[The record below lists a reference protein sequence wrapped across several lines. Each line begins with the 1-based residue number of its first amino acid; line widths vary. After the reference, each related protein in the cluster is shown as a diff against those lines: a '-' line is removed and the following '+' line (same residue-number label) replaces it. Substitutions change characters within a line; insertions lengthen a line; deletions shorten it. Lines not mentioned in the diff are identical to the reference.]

1 MFSISAAVAS
11 SFCVLQFAI
20 FPAPTSVTGGAA
32 AGTVI
37 AELPLFPS
45 LVAVI
50 FAKPVATPVTSPLP
64 FTVATPG
71 ASVDQVIALP
81 ESGLPLASSGV
92 AVSCCVVPMNT
103 EADAG
108 LTLTDATGT
117 GFTMIAAL
125 ALFPS
130 LVAVILAEPTPAPV
144 TRPLAFTVATL
155 AASVDQMIARPE
167 SGLPLA
173 SSGVA
178 VSCSV
183 PPTRIVALVG
193 LKLTDATGTMTV
205 IAALP
210 LLPSLAAVMLAVP
223 AASAVTSPL
232 PFTVATPGA
241 SLDQVIV
248 RPESGFPLASSSV
261 AVSCCV
267 APAYID
273 AVAGLTL
280 TEATGTGFTVMA
292 APALFPS
299 LVAVM
304 FAEPTATPGTSPFA
318 FTGVAVS
325 CWVPPTT
332 IVAAVGLT
340 VSDATG
346 IVTVTAAV
354 ALLPSLV
361 AVTFA
366 EPAATA
372 VTSPLASTVAT
383 PAASVDHVMTR
394 LVRTLPSASWSV
406 AVICCVA
413 PTPTVAAVGL
423 TLTDATVAGF
433 TVIAALPPFPS
444 LVAERAA

>member
-50 FAKPVATPVTSPLP
+50 FAEPVATPVTSPLP

-71 ASVDQVIALP
+71 ASVDHVIALP

-117 GFTMIAAL
+117 GFTTIAAL

-130 LVAVILAEPTPAPV
+130 LVAVILAEPTPAAV

-178 VSCSV
+178 VSCCV
-183 PPTRIVALVG
+183 PPTKIVAAVG
-193 LKLTDATGTMTV
+193 LTVTDATGTVTVMT
-205 IAALP
+205 ALA
-210 LLPSLAAVMLAVP
+210 LLPSLAALMLAEP
-223 AASAVTSPL
+223 TATAATSPFA
-232 PFTVATPGA
+232 FTVATLGA

-248 RPESGFPLASSSV
+248 RPESGLPLASS
-261 AVSCCV
+261 
-267 APAYID
+267 
-273 AVAGLTL
+273 
-280 TEATGTGFTVMA
+280 
-292 APALFPS
+292 
-299 LVAVM
+299 
-304 FAEPTATPGTSPFA
+304 
-318 FTGVAVS
+318 GVAVS
-325 CWVPPTT
+325 CWVPPTK

-346 IVTVTAAV
+346 IVTVTTAV
-354 ALLPSLV
+354 ALLP
-361 AVTFA
+361 
-366 EPAATA
+366 
-372 VTSPLASTVAT
+372 
-383 PAASVDHVMTR
+383 
-394 LVRTLPSASWSV
+394 
-406 AVICCVA
+406 
-413 PTPTVAAVGL
+413 
-423 TLTDATVAGF
+423 
-433 TVIAALPPFPS
+433 
-444 LVAERAA
+444 

>member
-50 FAKPVATPVTSPLP
+50 FAEPVATPVTSPLP

-71 ASVDQVIALP
+71 ASVDHVIALP

-92 AVSCCVVPMNT
+92 AVSCWVVPTNT

-125 ALFPS
+125 A
-130 LVAVILAEPTPAPV
+130 
-144 TRPLAFTVATL
+144 
-155 AASVDQMIARPE
+155 
-167 SGLPLA
+167 
-173 SSGVA
+173 
-178 VSCSV
+178 
-183 PPTRIVALVG
+183 
-193 LKLTDATGTMTV
+193 
-205 IAALP
+205 

-280 TEATGTGFTVMA
+280 TEATGTGFTVIA

-318 FTGVAVS
+318 FTVATLGASLDQVIVRPESGLPLASSGVAVS

-340 VSDATG
+340 VSDAMG
-346 IVTVTAAV
+346 IVTVMAAV

-366 EPAATA
+366 VPAATA

-394 LVRTLPSASWSV
+394 PVRTLPSASWSV

-413 PTPTVAAVGL
+413 PTPTVAAAGL
-423 TLTDATVAGF
+423 TLTDATGAGF
-433 TVIAALPPFPS
+433 TVMAALPPFPS
-444 LVAERAA
+444 LVAVIFAAPGATDITAT

>member
-1 MFSISAAVAS
+1 MLSISAAVAS

-50 FAKPVATPVTSPLP
+50 FAKPGATPVTSPLP
-64 FTVATPG
+64 LTVATPG
-71 ASVDQVIALP
+71 ASVDQV
-81 ESGLPLASSGV
+81 
-92 AVSCCVVPMNT
+92 
-103 EADAG
+103 
-108 LTLTDATGT
+108 
-117 GFTMIAAL
+117 
-125 ALFPS
+125 
-130 LVAVILAEPTPAPV
+130 
-144 TRPLAFTVATL
+144 
-155 AASVDQMIARPE
+155 IARPE

-178 VSCSV
+178 VSCCV

-210 LLPSLAAVMLAVP
+210 LLPSLVAVMVAVP

-248 RPESGFPLASSSV
+248 RPESGLPLASS
-261 AVSCCV
+261 
-267 APAYID
+267 
-273 AVAGLTL
+273 
-280 TEATGTGFTVMA
+280 
-292 APALFPS
+292 
-299 LVAVM
+299 
-304 FAEPTATPGTSPFA
+304 
-318 FTGVAVS
+318 GVAVS

-366 EPAATA
+366 VPAATA

-423 TLTDATVAGF
+423 TLTDATGAGF

-444 LVAERAA
+444 LVAVIFAAPGATAVTRPAFETVATAGLSLDHVTIRPLNRLPLASYRLAVSCCV

>member
-45 LVAVI
+45 LIAVI
-50 FAKPVATPVTSPLP
+50 FAEPVATPVTSPLP
-64 FTVATPG
+64 FTV
-71 ASVDQVIALP
+71 
-81 ESGLPLASSGV
+81 
-92 AVSCCVVPMNT
+92 
-103 EADAG
+103 
-108 LTLTDATGT
+108 ATGT

-130 LVAVILAEPTPAPV
+130 LVAVILADPTPAAV

-178 VSCSV
+178 VSCCV

-241 SLDQVIV
+241 SVDQVIV
-248 RPESGFPLASSSV
+248 R
-261 AVSCCV
+261 
-267 APAYID
+267 
-273 AVAGLTL
+273 
-280 TEATGTGFTVMA
+280 
-292 APALFPS
+292 
-299 LVAVM
+299 
-304 FAEPTATPGTSPFA
+304 
-318 FTGVAVS
+318 
-325 CWVPPTT
+325 
-332 IVAAVGLT
+332 
-340 VSDATG
+340 
-346 IVTVTAAV
+346 
-354 ALLPSLV
+354 
-361 AVTFA
+361 
-366 EPAATA
+366 
-372 VTSPLASTVAT
+372 
-383 PAASVDHVMTR
+383 
-394 LVRTLPSASWSV
+394 
-406 AVICCVA
+406 
-413 PTPTVAAVGL
+413 
-423 TLTDATVAGF
+423 
-433 TVIAALPPFPS
+433 
-444 LVAERAA
+444 

>member
-130 LVAVILAEPTPAPV
+130 LVAVILAEPTPAAV

-178 VSCSV
+178 VSCCV

-248 RPESGFPLASSSV
+248 RPESGLPLASS
-261 AVSCCV
+261 
-267 APAYID
+267 
-273 AVAGLTL
+273 
-280 TEATGTGFTVMA
+280 
-292 APALFPS
+292 
-299 LVAVM
+299 
-304 FAEPTATPGTSPFA
+304 
-318 FTGVAVS
+318 GVAVS

-394 LVRTLPSASWSV
+394 PVRTLPSASWSV

-423 TLTDATVAGF
+423 TLTDATGAGF
-433 TVIAALPPFPS
+433 TVMAALPPFPS
-444 LVAERAA
+444 LVAVIFAAPGATAVTRPAFETVATAGLSLDHVTIRPLNRLPLASYRLAVSCCV

>member
-155 AASVDQMIARPE
+155 AASVDQVIARPE
-167 SGLPLA
+167 SGL
-173 SSGVA
+173 
-178 VSCSV
+178 
-183 PPTRIVALVG
+183 
-193 LKLTDATGTMTV
+193 
-205 IAALP
+205 
-210 LLPSLAAVMLAVP
+210 
-223 AASAVTSPL
+223 
-232 PFTVATPGA
+232 
-241 SLDQVIV
+241 
-248 RPESGFPLASSSV
+248 PLASSSV

-280 TEATGTGFTVMA
+280 TEATGTGFTVIA

-318 FTGVAVS
+318 FTVATLGASLDQVIVRPESGLPLASSGVAVS
-325 CWVPPTT
+325 CWVPPTK

-366 EPAATA
+366 VPAATA
-372 VTSPLASTVAT
+372 VTSPLASTGAT

-394 LVRTLPSASWSV
+394 PVRTLPSASWSV

-423 TLTDATVAGF
+423 TLTDATGAGF

-444 LVAERAA
+444 LVAVIFAAPGATAVTRPAFETVATAGLSLDHVTIRPLNRLPLASYRLAVSCCV

>member
-50 FAKPVATPVTSPLP
+50 FAEPVATPVTSPLP

-71 ASVDQVIALP
+71 ASVDHVIALP

-92 AVSCCVVPMNT
+92 AVSCWVVPMNT

-117 GFTMIAAL
+117 GFTTIAAL

-130 LVAVILAEPTPAPV
+130 LVAVILAEPTPA
-144 TRPLAFTVATL
+144 
-155 AASVDQMIARPE
+155 
-167 SGLPLA
+167 
-173 SSGVA
+173 
-178 VSCSV
+178 
-183 PPTRIVALVG
+183 
-193 LKLTDATGTMTV
+193 
-205 IAALP
+205 
-210 LLPSLAAVMLAVP
+210 
-223 AASAVTSPL
+223 AVTSPL

-273 AVAGLTL
+273 AVGGLTL
-280 TEATGTGFTVMA
+280 TEATGTGFTVIA
-292 APALFPS
+292 AP
-299 LVAVM
+299 
-304 FAEPTATPGTSPFA
+304 
-318 FTGVAVS
+318 
-325 CWVPPTT
+325 
-332 IVAAVGLT
+332 
-340 VSDATG
+340 
-346 IVTVTAAV
+346 
-354 ALLPSLV
+354 
-361 AVTFA
+361 
-366 EPAATA
+366 
-372 VTSPLASTVAT
+372 
-383 PAASVDHVMTR
+383 
-394 LVRTLPSASWSV
+394 
-406 AVICCVA
+406 
-413 PTPTVAAVGL
+413 
-423 TLTDATVAGF
+423 
-433 TVIAALPPFPS
+433 
-444 LVAERAA
+444 

>member
-45 LVAVI
+45 LIAVI
-50 FAKPVATPVTSPLP
+50 FAEPVATPVTSPLP

-71 ASVDQVIALP
+71 ASVDHVIALP

-92 AVSCCVVPMNT
+92 AVSCWVVPMNT

-117 GFTMIAAL
+117 GFTTIAAL

-130 LVAVILAEPTPAPV
+130 LVAVILAEPTPAAV

-178 VSCSV
+178 VSCCV
-183 PPTRIVALVG
+183 APTRIVALVG

-248 RPESGFPLASSSV
+248 RPESGLPLASS
-261 AVSCCV
+261 
-267 APAYID
+267 
-273 AVAGLTL
+273 
-280 TEATGTGFTVMA
+280 
-292 APALFPS
+292 
-299 LVAVM
+299 
-304 FAEPTATPGTSPFA
+304 
-318 FTGVAVS
+318 GVAVS

-366 EPAATA
+366 VPAATA

-383 PAASVDHVMTR
+383 PAASVYHVMTR
-394 LVRTLPSASWSV
+394 PVRTLPSASWSV

-423 TLTDATVAGF
+423 TLTGATGAGF

-444 LVAERAA
+444 LVAVIFAAPGATAVTRPAFETVATAGLSLDHVTIRPLNRLPFASYRLAVSCCV

>member
-50 FAKPVATPVTSPLP
+50 FAEPVATPVTSPLP

-130 LVAVILAEPTPAPV
+130 LVAVILAEPTPAAV

-178 VSCSV
+178 VRCSV

-210 LLPSLAAVMLAVP
+210 LLPSL
-223 AASAVTSPL
+223 
-232 PFTVATPGA
+232 
-241 SLDQVIV
+241 
-248 RPESGFPLASSSV
+248 
-261 AVSCCV
+261 
-267 APAYID
+267 
-273 AVAGLTL
+273 
-280 TEATGTGFTVMA
+280 
-292 APALFPS
+292 
-299 LVAVM
+299 VAVM

-318 FTGVAVS
+318 FTVATLGASLDQVIVRPESGLPLASSGVAVS
-325 CWVPPTT
+325 CWVPPTK

-340 VSDATG
+340 VSDAMG
-346 IVTVTAAV
+346 IVTVMAAV

-372 VTSPLASTVAT
+372 VTSPLPSTVAT

-394 LVRTLPSASWSV
+394 PVRTLPTASWSV

-413 PTPTVAAVGL
+413 PTPTVAAAGL
-423 TLTDATVAGF
+423 TLPDATGAGF
-433 TVIAALPPFPS
+433 TVMAALPPFPS
-444 LVAERAA
+444 LVAVIFAAPGATAVTRPAFETVATAGLSLDHVTIRPLNRLPFASYRLAVSCCV

>member
-130 LVAVILAEPTPAPV
+130 LVAVILAEPTPA
-144 TRPLAFTVATL
+144 
-155 AASVDQMIARPE
+155 
-167 SGLPLA
+167 
-173 SSGVA
+173 
-178 VSCSV
+178 
-183 PPTRIVALVG
+183 
-193 LKLTDATGTMTV
+193 
-205 IAALP
+205 
-210 LLPSLAAVMLAVP
+210 AVMLAVP

-318 FTGVAVS
+318 FTVATLGASLDQVIVRPESGLPLASSGVAVS
-325 CWVPPTT
+325 CWVPPTK

-354 ALLPSLV
+354 GLLPSLV

-366 EPAATA
+366 VPAATA

-394 LVRTLPSASWSV
+394 PVRTLPSASWSV

-423 TLTDATVAGF
+423 TLTDATGAGF
-433 TVIAALPPFPS
+433 TVMAALPPFPS
-444 LVAERAA
+444 LVAVIFAAPGATAVTRPAFETVATAGLSLDHVTIRPLNRLPFASYRLAVSCCV

>member
-50 FAKPVATPVTSPLP
+50 FAKPGATPVTSPLP
-64 FTVATPG
+64 LTVATPG

-292 APALFPS
+292 AL
-299 LVAVM
+299 
-304 FAEPTATPGTSPFA
+304 
-318 FTGVAVS
+318 
-325 CWVPPTT
+325 
-332 IVAAVGLT
+332 
-340 VSDATG
+340 
-346 IVTVTAAV
+346 

-366 EPAATA
+366 VPAATA

-394 LVRTLPSASWSV
+394 PVRTLPSASWSV

-423 TLTDATVAGF
+423 TLTDATGAGF
-433 TVIAALPPFPS
+433 TVMAALPPFPS
-444 LVAERAA
+444 LVAVIFAAPGATAVTRPAFETVATAGLSLDHVTIRPLNRLPLASYRLAVSCCV

>member
-50 FAKPVATPVTSPLP
+50 FAEPVATPVTSPLP

-71 ASVDQVIALP
+71 ASVDHVIALP

-92 AVSCCVVPMNT
+92 AVSCWVVPMNT

-117 GFTMIAAL
+117 GFTTIAAL

-130 LVAVILAEPTPAPV
+130 LVAVILAEPTPAAV

-178 VSCSV
+178 VRCCV

-193 LKLTDATGTMTV
+193 LKLTDATGAMTV
-205 IAALP
+205 IAVLP
-210 LLPSLAAVMLAVP
+210 LLPSLVAVMVAVP

-280 TEATGTGFTVMA
+280 TEATGTGFTVIA
-292 APALFPS
+292 AAALFPS

-304 FAEPTATPGTSPFA
+304 
-318 FTGVAVS
+318 
-325 CWVPPTT
+325 
-332 IVAAVGLT
+332 
-340 VSDATG
+340 
-346 IVTVTAAV
+346 
-354 ALLPSLV
+354 
-361 AVTFA
+361 FA

-394 LVRTLPSASWSV
+394 PVRTLPSASWSV

-423 TLTDATVAGF
+423 TLTDATGAGF
-433 TVIAALPPFPS
+433 TVMAALPPFPS
-444 LVAERAA
+444 LVAVIFAAPGATAVTRPAFETVATAGLSLDHVTIRPLNRLPLASYRLP

>member
-1 MFSISAAVAS
+1 MLSISAAVAS

-50 FAKPVATPVTSPLP
+50 FAKPGATPVTSPLP
-64 FTVATPG
+64 LTVATPG
-71 ASVDQVIALP
+71 ASVDQV
-81 ESGLPLASSGV
+81 
-92 AVSCCVVPMNT
+92 
-103 EADAG
+103 
-108 LTLTDATGT
+108 
-117 GFTMIAAL
+117 
-125 ALFPS
+125 
-130 LVAVILAEPTPAPV
+130 
-144 TRPLAFTVATL
+144 
-155 AASVDQMIARPE
+155 IARPE

-178 VSCSV
+178 VSCCV

-210 LLPSLAAVMLAVP
+210 LLPSLVAVMVAVP

-248 RPESGFPLASSSV
+248 RPESGLPLASS
-261 AVSCCV
+261 
-267 APAYID
+267 
-273 AVAGLTL
+273 
-280 TEATGTGFTVMA
+280 
-292 APALFPS
+292 
-299 LVAVM
+299 
-304 FAEPTATPGTSPFA
+304 
-318 FTGVAVS
+318 GVAVS

-346 IVTVTAAV
+346 IVTVMAAV
-354 ALLPSLV
+354 APLPSLV
-361 AVTFA
+361 AVIFA
-366 EPAATA
+366 APGATA
-372 VTSPLASTVAT
+372 VTRPAFETVATAGLSLDHVTIRPLNRLPLASY
-383 PAASVDHVMTR
+383 R
-394 LVRTLPSASWSV
+394 L
-406 AVICCVA
+406 AVSCCV
-413 PTPTVAAVGL
+413 
-423 TLTDATVAGF
+423 
-433 TVIAALPPFPS
+433 
-444 LVAERAA
+444 

>member
-130 LVAVILAEPTPAPV
+130 LVAVILAEPTPAAV

-178 VSCSV
+178 VSCCV

-248 RPESGFPLASSSV
+248 RPESGLPLASS
-261 AVSCCV
+261 
-267 APAYID
+267 
-273 AVAGLTL
+273 
-280 TEATGTGFTVMA
+280 
-292 APALFPS
+292 
-299 LVAVM
+299 
-304 FAEPTATPGTSPFA
+304 
-318 FTGVAVS
+318 GVAVS

-346 IVTVTAAV
+346 IVTVMAAV

-366 EPAATA
+366 VPAATA

-394 LVRTLPSASWSV
+394 PVRTLPSASWSV

-423 TLTDATVAGF
+423 TLTDATGAGF
-433 TVIAALPPFPS
+433 TVMAALPPFPS
-444 LVAERAA
+444 LVAVIFAAPGATAVTRPAFETVATAGLSLDHVTIRPLNRLPLASYRLAVSCCV

>member
-50 FAKPVATPVTSPLP
+50 FAEPVAT
-64 FTVATPG
+64 
-71 ASVDQVIALP
+71 
-81 ESGLPLASSGV
+81 
-92 AVSCCVVPMNT
+92 
-103 EADAG
+103 
-108 LTLTDATGT
+108 
-117 GFTMIAAL
+117 
-125 ALFPS
+125 
-130 LVAVILAEPTPAPV
+130 PV
-144 TRPLAFTVATL
+144 TRPLAFTVATP

-178 VSCSV
+178 VSCCV
-183 PPTRIVALVG
+183 APTRIVALVG

-248 RPESGFPLASSSV
+248 RPESGLPLASSSV

-318 FTGVAVS
+318 FTVATLGASLDQVIVRPESGLPLASSGVAVS

-394 LVRTLPSASWSV
+394 PVRTLPSASWSV

-423 TLTDATVAGF
+423 TLTEATGAGF
-433 TVIAALPPFPS
+433 TVMAALPPFPS
-444 LVAERAA
+444 LVAVIFAAPAATAVTRPAFETVAAAGLSLDHVTIRPLNRLPLASYRLP

>member
-50 FAKPVATPVTSPLP
+50 FAEPVATPVTSPLP

-71 ASVDQVIALP
+71 ASVDHVIALP

-92 AVSCCVVPMNT
+92 AVSCCV
-103 EADAG
+103 A
-108 LTLTDATGT
+108 
-117 GFTMIAAL
+117 
-125 ALFPS
+125 
-130 LVAVILAEPTPAPV
+130 
-144 TRPLAFTVATL
+144 
-155 AASVDQMIARPE
+155 
-167 SGLPLA
+167 
-173 SSGVA
+173 
-178 VSCSV
+178 
-183 PPTRIVALVG
+183 PTRIVALVG

-280 TEATGTGFTVMA
+280 TEATGTGFTVIA
-292 APALFPS
+292 AAALFPS

-304 FAEPTATPGTSPFA
+304 FAEPTPTAGTSPFA
-318 FTGVAVS
+318 FTVATLGASLDQVIVRPESGLPLASSGVAVS

-394 LVRTLPSASWSV
+394 PVRTLPSASWSV

-423 TLTDATVAGF
+423 TLTDATGAGF
-433 TVIAALPPFPS
+433 TVMAALPPFPS
-444 LVAERAA
+444 LVAVIFAAPGATDITAT

>member
-1 MFSISAAVAS
+1 MFSISAAVAA

-92 AVSCCVVPMNT
+92 AVSCCVVPMN
-103 EADAG
+103 
-108 LTLTDATGT
+108 TDATGT

-241 SLDQVIV
+241 SVDQVVV

-280 TEATGTGFTVMA
+280 TEATGTGFTVIA
-292 APALFPS
+292 AAALFPS

-318 FTGVAVS
+318 FTVATLGASLDQVIVRPESGLPLASSGVAVS
-325 CWVPPTT
+325 CWVPPTK

-346 IVTVTAAV
+346 IVTVTTAV

-366 EPAATA
+366 VPAATA
-372 VTSPLASTVAT
+372 
-383 PAASVDHVMTR
+383 
-394 LVRTLPSASWSV
+394 
-406 AVICCVA
+406 
-413 PTPTVAAVGL
+413 
-423 TLTDATVAGF
+423 
-433 TVIAALPPFPS
+433 
-444 LVAERAA
+444 

>member
-50 FAKPVATPVTSPLP
+50 FAEPVATPVTSPLP

-71 ASVDQVIALP
+71 ASVDHVIALP

-92 AVSCCVVPMNT
+92 AVSCWVVPMNT

-117 GFTMIAAL
+117 GFTTIAAL

-130 LVAVILAEPTPAPV
+130 LVAVILAEPTPAAV

-178 VSCSV
+178 VSCCV
-183 PPTRIVALVG
+183 APTRIVALVG

-248 RPESGFPLASSSV
+248 RPESGLPLAWS
-261 AVSCCV
+261 
-267 APAYID
+267 
-273 AVAGLTL
+273 
-280 TEATGTGFTVMA
+280 
-292 APALFPS
+292 
-299 LVAVM
+299 
-304 FAEPTATPGTSPFA
+304 
-318 FTGVAVS
+318 GVAVS

-383 PAASVDHVMTR
+383 PAASVDHVMT
-394 LVRTLPSASWSV
+394 
-406 AVICCVA
+406 
-413 PTPTVAAVGL
+413 
-423 TLTDATVAGF
+423 
-433 TVIAALPPFPS
+433 
-444 LVAERAA
+444 

>member
-183 PPTRIVALVG
+183 PPTIIVALVG

-223 AASAVTSPL
+223 AASAGTSPL
-232 PFTVATPGA
+232 AFTVATLGA

-248 RPESGFPLASSSV
+248 RPESGLPFASS
-261 AVSCCV
+261 
-267 APAYID
+267 
-273 AVAGLTL
+273 
-280 TEATGTGFTVMA
+280 
-292 APALFPS
+292 
-299 LVAVM
+299 
-304 FAEPTATPGTSPFA
+304 
-318 FTGVAVS
+318 GVAVS

-394 LVRTLPSASWSV
+394 LVSTLPSASWSV